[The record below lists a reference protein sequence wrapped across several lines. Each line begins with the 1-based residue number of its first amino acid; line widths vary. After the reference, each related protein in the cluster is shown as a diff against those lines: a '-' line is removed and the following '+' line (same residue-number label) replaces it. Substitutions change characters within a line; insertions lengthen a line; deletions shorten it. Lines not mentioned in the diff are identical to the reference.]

1 MKSFTLRPD
10 TVTHTEL
17 QFNSFRYF
25 LAKGGVKLVTT
36 VSLPGNGDDATQAT
50 KVQAAKGQAAKG
62 QAAAKGAKGLS
73 GRQTTARTNQDKS
86 TDSKTVRNRE
96 GVE

>member
-50 KVQAAKGQAAKG
+50 KVQAAKGQAA
-62 QAAAKGAKGLS
+62 AKGAKGLS